1 MTYPKSPGSG
11 SQKVLDK
18 PYPKVKVPIAT
29 EICRC
34 NQLYR
39 LVMVVFLARVV
50 PAEFKREQAGHPFVG
65 SHPG

>member
-1 MTYPKSPGSG
+1 
-11 SQKVLDK
+11 VLNN
-18 PYPKVKVPIAT
+18 PHQKVKVPIAT

-65 SHPG
+65 GHPG